1 LLSKSLKYVEKNPW
15 LKLPWSWKKLLWKMN
30 TLSQE
35 NCIQMSIFTVDSFTE
50 RWDSQLTCTRFSSQF
65 QESLDGSL
73 TGLSSWMI
81 HKITFTGQDK
91 IMSDMVKES
100 SYKCQ
105 KERTITLISKQL
117 ARRKIREDKQLK
129 NWLDLIQIYNV

>member
-1 LLSKSLKYVEKNPW
+1 MLSKSLKYVEKNPW

-65 QESLDGSL
+65 QGSLDGSL
-73 TGLSSWMI
+73 TGLSFWMI